1 MSGTNQVGGVPH
13 VIRASFDTTCRRAR
27 LPFFTSWMI
36 ARNKGVNVARLYFT
50 ESDYTDDVNYV
61 EIPVA
66 AATHPHGE
74 WQGPVE
80 TAHDKYSDVF
90 IKGIVG
96 AADIELVVFQ
106 RRG

>member
-1 MSGTNQVGGVPH
+1 MTTTLGGGIPH
-13 VIRASFDTTCRRAR
+13 VVRDTFDTTGRRVK
-27 LPFFTSWMI
+27 LPFFTSYMI
-36 ARNKGVNVARLYFT
+36 VRNKGSNVARLYFT
-50 ESDYTDDVNYV
+50 EADYTDDVNYV

-66 AATHPHGE
+66 AATDPHGE

-90 IKGIVG
+90 LRGVG
-96 AADIELVVFQ
+96 GSADIELVAFQ